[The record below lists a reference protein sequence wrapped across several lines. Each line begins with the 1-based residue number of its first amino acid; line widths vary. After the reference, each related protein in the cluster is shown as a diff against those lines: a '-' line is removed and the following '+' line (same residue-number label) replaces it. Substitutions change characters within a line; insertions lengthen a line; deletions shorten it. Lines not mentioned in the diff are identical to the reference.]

1 MEKTVVTIDVSR
13 SNDLP
18 TSPEYADLTDKQLE
32 EDFKKM
38 EEKAKDLTSW
48 PDTGRY

>member
-1 MEKTVVTIDVSR
+1 MEKTEITIDVSK

-18 TSPEYADLTDKQLE
+18 TSPEYADLTDDQLE
-32 EDFKKM
+32 DDFKKM
-38 EEKAKDLTSW
+38 EEKAKSLTSW